1 MAKRGRTPSL
11 IGSGA
16 GASKFVTTRRERK
29 CKRCGAKIEAG
40 ENCVQVGV
48 PGSMGHRTYCLD
60 CYDNILGET
69 GKQLQKLT
77 AELQRRR

>member
-16 GASKFVTTRRERK
+16 GASKFVTARRGRA
-29 CKRCGAKIEAG
+29 CRRCAEAIAAG
-40 ENCVQVGV
+40 EDCVQVGV

-60 CYDNILGET
+60 CYDDILSET
-69 GKQLQKLT
+69 GKQLQKLK
-77 AELQRRR
+77 ADLQRRR